1 MLVVFGHGPNVSRM
15 TSPQSAS
22 SRFGR
27 KTAALAA
34 TIALAVGVSA
44 GAAAIASLPAEAASR
59 PVSTKAEYDKIKKGQ
74 SDPEV
79 TEIIGGKGQRIG
91 GCKIGEYCDG
101 PGGGIAKVQ
110 YDNYDWRSTGGAS
123 VGVTFVN
130 GKVSTKER
138 YGQSTVTTSEY
149 KHIRK
154 GMSYAKVKSI
164 AGGPADFRDGTRR
177 YWSYDDNKRWV
188 VIKFKSGKVSTKSLK
203 RY

>member
-1 MLVVFGHGPNVSRM
+1 M
-15 TSPQSAS
+15 
-22 SRFGR
+22 
-27 KTAALAA
+27 
-34 TIALAVGVSA
+34 SA

-59 PVSTKAEYDKIKKGQ
+59 PVATKAEYDKIKKGQ
-74 SDPEV
+74 SYPEV
-79 TEIIGGKGQRIG
+79 TKIIGGKGQRIG

-164 AGGPADFRDGTRR
+164 AGGPADFRDGTRC